1 MEESTDR
8 ALSTF
13 TVMHPTSPNSDQ
25 RTTRQLE
32 TRRSRR
38 ARTKLVERL
47 KRKGIRNQAVLDALE
62 AVPRHLFLDP
72 EQFDN
77 AYVDTALPI
86 GHAQTISQPF
96 VVALMSEMLLTATK
110 KNQRV
115 LEIGTGCGYQT
126 AILSHLF
133 DRVYSVERIL
143 SLSQKAGAN
152 LESLCINNVTLQHGD
167 GTAGWPGQET
177 FDAII
182 VTAASDNL
190 PQPLLRLLEADTCL
204 IAPIGAPGHQ
214 QLTTLRNQNGLISS
228 ETTEAVRF
236 VPLLS
241 GTSD

>member
-1 MEESTDR
+1 MR
-8 ALSTF
+8 
-13 TVMHPTSPNSDQ
+13 PTSPNSDQ
-25 RTTRQLE
+25 RTTRQFE
-32 TRRSRR
+32 TRHSRR

-62 AVPRHLFLDP
+62 TVPRHLFLDP

-96 VVALMSEMLLTATK
+96 IVALMSEMLLTATK

-167 GTAGWPGQET
+167 GTTGWPGQET

-190 PQPLLRLLEADTCL
+190 PPPLLRLLEANTCL

-214 QLTTLRNQNGLISS
+214 KLTTLRNQNGLISS
-228 ETTEAVRF
+228 KTTEAVRF

>member
-1 MEESTDR
+1 MRPS
-8 ALSTF
+8 
-13 TVMHPTSPNSDQ
+13 SPNSDQ
-25 RTTRQLE
+25 RTTRQFE
-32 TRRSRR
+32 TRHSRR

-62 AVPRHLFLDP
+62 TVPRHLFLDP

-96 VVALMSEMLLTATK
+96 IVALMSEMLLTATK

-133 DRVYSVERIL
+133 DKVYSVERIL

-167 GTAGWPGQET
+167 GTTGWPGQET

-190 PQPLLRLLEADTCL
+190 PQPLLRLLEANTCL

-228 ETTEAVRF
+228 KTTEAVRF

>member
-1 MEESTDR
+1 MTQSK
-8 ALSTF
+8 F
-13 TVMHPTSPNSDQ
+13 TVMHPTPPNSNQ
-25 RTTRQLE
+25 RTSKQFE
-32 TRRSRR
+32 TRGSSR
-38 ARTKLVERL
+38 ARTKLVEQL
-47 KRKGIRNQAVLDALE
+47 KNKGIRNLAVLNALE

-72 EQFDN
+72 DQIDS

-86 GHAQTISQPF
+86 GHAQTISQPY
-96 VVALMSEMLLTATK
+96 VVGLMSEMVLTAAK

-143 SLSQKAGAN
+143 SLLQRAEKN

-190 PQPLLRLLEADTCL
+190 PKPLFRLLKPDTCL
-204 IAPIGAPGHQ
+204 IAPIGGPGDQ

-228 ETTEAVRF
+228 ETAEAVRF

-241 GTSD
+241 GTCK

>member
-1 MEESTDR
+1 M
-8 ALSTF
+8 
-13 TVMHPTSPNSDQ
+13 
-25 RTTRQLE
+25 
-32 TRRSRR
+32 
-38 ARTKLVERL
+38 
-47 KRKGIRNQAVLDALE
+47 LDALE

-152 LESLCINNVTLQHGD
+152 LESLYINNVTLQHGD

>member
-1 MEESTDR
+1 MR
-8 ALSTF
+8 
-13 TVMHPTSPNSDQ
+13 PTSPNSDQ
-25 RTTRQLE
+25 RTTRQFE
-32 TRRSRR
+32 TRHSRR

-62 AVPRHLFLDP
+62 TVPRHLFLDP

-110 KNQRV
+110 KNQRI

-167 GTAGWPGQET
+167 GTTGWPGQET

-190 PQPLLRLLEADTCL
+190 PQPLLALLEADTCL

-228 ETTEAVRF
+228 KTTEAVRF

-241 GTSD
+241 GICD

>member
-1 MEESTDR
+1 
-8 ALSTF
+8 
-13 TVMHPTSPNSDQ
+13 MHPAPPSSNQ
-25 RTTRQLE
+25 RTSRQFE
-32 TRRSRR
+32 TPRSSR
-38 ARTKLVERL
+38 ARTKLVEQL
-47 KRKGIRNQAVLDALE
+47 KSKGIRNQTVLDALE

-96 VVALMSEMLLTATK
+96 IVALMSEMVLAAAT

-133 DRVYSVERIL
+133 DRVYSIERIL
-143 SLSQKAGAN
+143 SLSQKAGGN
-152 LESLCINNVTLQHGD
+152 LGSLCINNVTLQHGD

-241 GTSD
+241 GICD

>member
-1 MEESTDR
+1 MR
-8 ALSTF
+8 
-13 TVMHPTSPNSDQ
+13 PTSPNSDQ
-25 RTTRQLE
+25 RTTRQFE
-32 TRRSRR
+32 TRHSRR

-62 AVPRHLFLDP
+62 TVPRHLFLDP

-133 DRVYSVERIL
+133 DKVYSVERIL
-143 SLSQKAGAN
+143 SLSLKAGAN

-190 PQPLLRLLEADTCL
+190 PQPLLALLEADTCL

-228 ETTEAVRF
+228 KTTEAVRF

-241 GTSD
+241 GICD

>member
-1 MEESTDR
+1 MR
-8 ALSTF
+8 
-13 TVMHPTSPNSDQ
+13 PTSPNSDQ
-25 RTTRQLE
+25 RTTRQFE
-32 TRRSRR
+32 TRHSRR

-62 AVPRHLFLDP
+62 TVPRHLFLDP

-96 VVALMSEMLLTATK
+96 IVALMSEMLLTATK

-143 SLSQKAGAN
+143 SLSLKAGAN

-167 GTAGWPGQET
+167 GTTGWPGQET

-190 PQPLLRLLEADTCL
+190 PQPLLRLLEANTCL

-228 ETTEAVRF
+228 KTTEAVRF

-241 GTSD
+241 GICD

>member
-1 MEESTDR
+1 
-8 ALSTF
+8 
-13 TVMHPTSPNSDQ
+13 
-25 RTTRQLE
+25 
-32 TRRSRR
+32 
-38 ARTKLVERL
+38 
-47 KRKGIRNQAVLDALE
+47 
-62 AVPRHLFLDP
+62 
-72 EQFDN
+72 
-77 AYVDTALPI
+77 
-86 GHAQTISQPF
+86 
-96 VVALMSEMLLTATK
+96 MSEMVLTAAK

-143 SLSQKAGAN
+143 SLLQRAEKN

-167 GTAGWPGQET
+167 GTIGWPGQET

>member
-1 MEESTDR
+1 
-8 ALSTF
+8 
-13 TVMHPTSPNSDQ
+13 MHPTSPNSDQ

-110 KNQRV
+110 KNQCV

-241 GTSD
+241 GICD

>member
-1 MEESTDR
+1 
-8 ALSTF
+8 
-13 TVMHPTSPNSDQ
+13 MHPTSPNSDQ
-25 RTTRQLE
+25 RTIRQFE
-32 TRRSRR
+32 TRRSSR
-38 ARTKLVERL
+38 ARTKLVESL
-47 KRKGIRNQAVLDALE
+47 KRKGIRNLTVLNALE
-62 AVPRHLFLDP
+62 AIPRHLFLDP
-72 EQFDN
+72 KQFDS

-96 VVALMSEMLLTATK
+96 VVALMSEMVLAAAN
-110 KNQRV
+110 KNHRV

-133 DRVYSVERIL
+133 DRVCSVERIL
-143 SLSQKAGAN
+143 SLSQRARKN
-152 LESLCINNVTLQHGD
+152 LELLCINNAILQHGD
-167 GTAGWPGQET
+167 GTDGWPGQET

-190 PQPLLRLLEADTCL
+190 PQPLLRLIKPDTCL
-204 IAPIGAPGHQ
+204 IAPIGVSGYQ

-241 GTSD
+241 GTCD

>member
-1 MEESTDR
+1 MR
-8 ALSTF
+8 
-13 TVMHPTSPNSDQ
+13 PTSPNSDQ
-25 RTTRQLE
+25 RTTRQFE
-32 TRRSRR
+32 TRHSRR

-62 AVPRHLFLDP
+62 TVPRHLFLDP
-72 EQFDN
+72 EHFDN
-77 AYVDTALPI
+77 AYVDSALPI

-133 DRVYSVERIL
+133 DKVYSVERIL
-143 SLSQKAGAN
+143 SLSLKAGAN

-167 GTAGWPGQET
+167 GTTGWPGQET

-190 PQPLLRLLEADTCL
+190 PQPLLRLLEANTCL

-228 ETTEAVRF
+228 KTTEAVRF

-241 GTSD
+241 GICD

>member
-1 MEESTDR
+1 
-8 ALSTF
+8 
-13 TVMHPTSPNSDQ
+13 MHPAPPSSNQ
-25 RTTRQLE
+25 RTSRQFE
-32 TRRSRR
+32 TPRSSR
-38 ARTKLVERL
+38 ARTKLVEQL
-47 KRKGIRNQAVLDALE
+47 KSKGIRNQTVLDALE

-72 EQFDN
+72 EQFDS

-96 VVALMSEMLLTATK
+96 IVALMSEMVLAAAK

-167 GTAGWPGQET
+167 GTTGWPGQET

-190 PQPLLRLLEADTCL
+190 PQPLLALLEADTCL

-228 ETTEAVRF
+228 KTTEAVRF

-241 GTSD
+241 GICD

>member
-1 MEESTDR
+1 
-8 ALSTF
+8 
-13 TVMHPTSPNSDQ
+13 
-25 RTTRQLE
+25 
-32 TRRSRR
+32 
-38 ARTKLVERL
+38 LVERL

-62 AVPRHLFLDP
+62 TVPRHLFLDS

-133 DRVYSVERIL
+133 DKVYSVERIL

-167 GTAGWPGQET
+167 GTTGWPGQEI

-190 PQPLLRLLEADTCL
+190 PQPLLALLEADTCL

-228 ETTEAVRF
+228 KTTEAVRF

-241 GTSD
+241 GICD

>member
-1 MEESTDR
+1 MR
-8 ALSTF
+8 
-13 TVMHPTSPNSDQ
+13 PTSPNSDQ
-25 RTTRQLE
+25 RTTRQFE
-32 TRRSRR
+32 TGHSRR

-62 AVPRHLFLDP
+62 TVPRHLFLDP

-96 VVALMSEMLLTATK
+96 IVALMSEMLLTATK

-133 DRVYSVERIL
+133 DKVYSVERIL

-167 GTAGWPGQET
+167 GTTGWPGQET

-190 PQPLLRLLEADTCL
+190 PQPLLRLLEANTCL

-228 ETTEAVRF
+228 KTTEAVRF

-241 GTSD
+241 GICD

>member
-1 MEESTDR
+1 MR
-8 ALSTF
+8 
-13 TVMHPTSPNSDQ
+13 PTSPNSDQ
-25 RTTRQLE
+25 RTTRQFE
-32 TRRSRR
+32 TRHSRR

-62 AVPRHLFLDP
+62 TVPRHLFLDP

-86 GHAQTISQPF
+86 GYAQTISQPF
-96 VVALMSEMLLTATK
+96 IVALMSEMLLTATK

-133 DRVYSVERIL
+133 DKVYSVERIL

-167 GTAGWPGQET
+167 GTTGWPGQET

-190 PQPLLRLLEADTCL
+190 PQPLLRLLEANTCL

-228 ETTEAVRF
+228 KTTEAVRF

-241 GTSD
+241 GICD

>member
-1 MEESTDR
+1 
-8 ALSTF
+8 
-13 TVMHPTSPNSDQ
+13 MHPAPPSSNQ
-25 RTTRQLE
+25 RTSRQFE
-32 TRRSRR
+32 TLRSSR
-38 ARTKLVERL
+38 ARTKLVEQL
-47 KRKGIRNQAVLDALE
+47 KSKGIRNQTVLDALE

-72 EQFDN
+72 EQFDS

-96 VVALMSEMLLTATK
+96 IVALMSEMVLAAAK

-204 IAPIGAPGHQ
+204 IAPIGPPGHQ

-241 GTSD
+241 GICD

>member
-1 MEESTDR
+1 MR
-8 ALSTF
+8 
-13 TVMHPTSPNSDQ
+13 PTSPNSDQ
-25 RTTRQLE
+25 RTTRQFE
-32 TRRSRR
+32 TGHSRR

-62 AVPRHLFLDP
+62 TVPRHLFLDP

-133 DRVYSVERIL
+133 DKVYSVERIL

-167 GTAGWPGQET
+167 GTTGWPGQET

-190 PQPLLRLLEADTCL
+190 PQPLLRLLEANTCL

-228 ETTEAVRF
+228 KTTEAVRF

-241 GTSD
+241 GICD

>member
-1 MEESTDR
+1 MR
-8 ALSTF
+8 
-13 TVMHPTSPNSDQ
+13 PTSPNSDQ
-25 RTTRQLE
+25 RTTRQFE
-32 TRRSRR
+32 TRHSRR

-62 AVPRHLFLDP
+62 TVPRHLFLDP

-204 IAPIGAPGHQ
+204 IAPIGVPGHQ

-228 ETTEAVRF
+228 ETTEAARF
-236 VPLLS
+236 VPPVSYTHLRAHE
-241 GTSD
+241 T

>member
-1 MEESTDR
+1 
-8 ALSTF
+8 
-13 TVMHPTSPNSDQ
+13 MHPAPPSSNQ
-25 RTTRQLE
+25 RTSRQFE
-32 TRRSRR
+32 TPRSSR
-38 ARTKLVERL
+38 ARTKLVEQL
-47 KRKGIRNQAVLDALE
+47 KSKGIRNQTVLDALE

-72 EQFDN
+72 EQFDS

-96 VVALMSEMLLTATK
+96 IVALMSEMVLAAAK

-133 DRVYSVERIL
+133 DRVYSVERIR

-228 ETTEAVRF
+228 KTTEAVRF

-241 GTSD
+241 GICD

>member
-1 MEESTDR
+1 
-8 ALSTF
+8 
-13 TVMHPTSPNSDQ
+13 MHPTSPNSDQ
-25 RTTRQLE
+25 RTTRQFE
-32 TRRSRR
+32 TRHSRR

-62 AVPRHLFLDP
+62 TVPRHLFLDP

-96 VVALMSEMLLTATK
+96 IVALMSEMLLTATK

-167 GTAGWPGQET
+167 GTTGWPGQET

-190 PQPLLRLLEADTCL
+190 PQPLLRLLEANTCL

-214 QLTTLRNQNGLISS
+214 KLTTLRNQNGLISS
-228 ETTEAVRF
+228 KTTEAVRF

>member
-1 MEESTDR
+1 MR
-8 ALSTF
+8 
-13 TVMHPTSPNSDQ
+13 PTSINSDQ
-25 RTTRQLE
+25 RTTRQFE

-62 AVPRHLFLDP
+62 TVPRHLFLDP

-96 VVALMSEMLLTATK
+96 IVALMSEMLLTATK

-143 SLSQKAGAN
+143 SLSQKAGAT

-167 GTAGWPGQET
+167 GTTGWPGQET

-190 PQPLLRLLEADTCL
+190 PQPLLRLLEANTCL

-228 ETTEAVRF
+228 KTTEAVRF

>member
-1 MEESTDR
+1 MYTAPPS
-8 ALSTF
+8 S
-13 TVMHPTSPNSDQ
+13 NQ
-25 RTTRQLE
+25 RTSRQFE
-32 TRRSRR
+32 TPRSSR
-38 ARTKLVERL
+38 ARTKLIEQL
-47 KRKGIRNQAVLDALE
+47 KSKGIRNQTVLDALE

-96 VVALMSEMLLTATK
+96 IVALMSEMVLAAAK

-143 SLSQKAGAN
+143 SLSQKAGAS

-190 PQPLLRLLEADTCL
+190 PQPLLGLLEADTCL
-204 IAPIGAPGHQ
+204 IAPIGASGHQ

-241 GTSD
+241 GICD

>member
-1 MEESTDR
+1 
-8 ALSTF
+8 
-13 TVMHPTSPNSDQ
+13 MHPAPPNSNQ
-25 RTTRQLE
+25 RTSRQFE
-32 TRRSRR
+32 TPRSSR
-38 ARTKLVERL
+38 ARTKLVEQL
-47 KRKGIRNQAVLDALE
+47 KSKGIRNQTVLDALE

-133 DRVYSVERIL
+133 DKVYSVERIL

-167 GTAGWPGQET
+167 GTTGWPGQET

-241 GTSD
+241 GICD

>member
-1 MEESTDR
+1 MLPS
-8 ALSTF
+8 
-13 TVMHPTSPNSDQ
+13 SPNSDQ
-25 RTTRQLE
+25 RTARQFE
-32 TRRSRR
+32 TRRSSQ

-47 KRKGIRNQAVLDALE
+47 KRKGIRNPAVLDALE

-96 VVALMSEMLLTATK
+96 VVALMSEMVLTAA
-110 KNQRV
+110 KNNRRV

-133 DRVYSVERIL
+133 DKVYSVERIL
-143 SLSQKAGAN
+143 SLSQRAEKN
-152 LESLCINNVTLQHGD
+152 LALLCINNATLQHSD
-167 GTAGWPGQET
+167 GTEGWPGHET

-190 PQPLLRLLEADTCL
+190 PQPLLRLIKPDTCL
-204 IAPIGAPGHQ
+204 IAPIGLSGYQ

-241 GTSD
+241 GTCH

>member
-1 MEESTDR
+1 
-8 ALSTF
+8 
-13 TVMHPTSPNSDQ
+13 
-25 RTTRQLE
+25 
-32 TRRSRR
+32 
-38 ARTKLVERL
+38 LVERL

-62 AVPRHLFLDP
+62 TVPRHLFLDP

-96 VVALMSEMLLTATK
+96 IVALMSEMLLTATK

-167 GTAGWPGQET
+167 GTTGWPGQET

-182 VTAASDNL
+182 VTAASNKL
-190 PQPLLRLLEADTCL
+190 PQPLLRLLEANTCL

-228 ETTEAVRF
+228 KTTEAVRF

>member
-1 MEESTDR
+1 
-8 ALSTF
+8 
-13 TVMHPTSPNSDQ
+13 MHPTSPNSEQ
-25 RTTRQLE
+25 RATGQFDTN
-32 TRRSRR
+32 RSSR
-38 ARTKLVERL
+38 ARMKLVKRL
-47 KRKGIRNQAVLDALE
+47 KHKGIRNPAVLDAIE

-96 VVALMSEMLLTATK
+96 VVALMSEMLLTAA
-110 KNQRV
+110 KNNRRV

-133 DRVYSVERIL
+133 DKVYSVERIL
-143 SLSQKAGAN
+143 SLSQRAEKN
-152 LESLCINNVTLQHGD
+152 LALLCINNATLQHSD
-167 GTAGWPGQET
+167 GTEGWPGHET

-190 PQPLLRLLEADTCL
+190 PQPLLRLIKPDTCL
-204 IAPIGAPGHQ
+204 IAPIGVSGYQ

-228 ETTEAVRF
+228 ETAEAVRF
-236 VPLLS
+236 VPLLA
-241 GTSD
+241 GTCD

>member
-1 MEESTDR
+1 
-8 ALSTF
+8 
-13 TVMHPTSPNSDQ
+13 MHPTLPNYEQ
-25 RTTRQLE
+25 RTTRQFD
-32 TRRSRR
+32 RNRSNR
-38 ARTKLVERL
+38 ARMKLIEKL
-47 KRKGIRNQAVLDALE
+47 KRKGISNATVLDAFA

-96 VVALMSEMLLTATK
+96 VVALMSEMLLTAAK

-133 DRVYSVERIL
+133 DMVYSVERIF
-143 SLSQKAGAN
+143 SLMQRARRN
-152 LESLCINNVTLQHGD
+152 LALLNINNATLRHDD
-167 GTAGWPGQET
+167 GTTGWPEQET

-182 VTAASDNL
+182 VTAACADL
-190 PQPLLRLLEADTCL
+190 PRPLLDLVKPDTCL
-204 IAPIGAPGHQ
+204 IAPIGAAGHQ
-214 QLTTLRNQNGLISS
+214 QLTTLRNQNGVISR
-228 ETTEAVRF
+228 EPTEAVRF

-241 GTSD
+241 GTCD

>member
-1 MEESTDR
+1 MR
-8 ALSTF
+8 
-13 TVMHPTSPNSDQ
+13 PTSPNSDQ
-25 RTTRQLE
+25 RTTRQFE
-32 TRRSRR
+32 TRHSRR

-62 AVPRHLFLDP
+62 TVPRHLFLDP

-133 DRVYSVERIL
+133 DKVYSVERIL

-167 GTAGWPGQET
+167 GTTGWPGQAT
-177 FDAII
+177 FAAII

-190 PQPLLRLLEADTCL
+190 PQPLLALLEADTCL

-228 ETTEAVRF
+228 KTTEAVRF

-241 GTSD
+241 GICD